1 VQDCGFTDKN
11 FNHMRPSMARVMA
24 RVWAIQ
30 AALPLVVWV
39 DEGRPW
45 CQRCVSA
52 GFWADADVG
61 VPRRA

>member
-1 VQDCGFTDKN
+1 
-11 FNHMRPSMARVMA
+11 MARVMA

-61 VPRRA
+61 VPRRT